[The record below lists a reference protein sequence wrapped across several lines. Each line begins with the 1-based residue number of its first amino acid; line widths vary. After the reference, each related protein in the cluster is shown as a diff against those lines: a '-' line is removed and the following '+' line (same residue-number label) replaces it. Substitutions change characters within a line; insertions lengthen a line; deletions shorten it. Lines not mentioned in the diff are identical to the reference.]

1 MKIAI
6 PTLKGA
12 PAGLVRGA
20 FAGAVTVALAGCAPS
35 YYVDREGCPAPCPPE
50 SYVVLI
56 PSPDGSVG
64 KVLVTGGKGEQSL
77 GKAGQAATT
86 DGQTFAVDDKRIKED
101 FGAAMAALPRVPV
114 RHVLYFSDGVKL
126 DPASDAEIS
135 RIVAE
140 AKDRPAVDLTI
151 IGHTDTLQSAE
162 FNDRLGLKRANR
174 VAELLK
180 ERGLK
185 ADSITVESRGKRNP
199 VVPTRDNVFEPKN
212 RRVEISVR

>member
-1 MKIAI
+1 MN
-6 PTLKGA
+6 TLPPMIKAA
-12 PAGLVRGA
+12 PARLAGGV
-20 FAGAVTVALAGCAPS
+20 FAVAAMMALAGCAPK
-35 YYVDREGCPAPCPPE
+35 YYVDRVGCPGPCPPD

-56 PSPDGSVG
+56 PSPDGTVG
-64 KVLVTGGKGEQSL
+64 NVLVKGEKGEQTL
-77 GKAGQAATT
+77 AKAGQAATT
-86 DGQTFAVDDKRIKED
+86 EGQKFAVDEKRIKED
-101 FGAAMAALPRVPV
+101 FGAAMSALPRVPV

-126 DPASDAEIS
+126 DPASDAAIS

-140 AKDRPAVDLTI
+140 ARDRPAVDVTI
-151 IGHTDTLQSAE
+151 IGHTDTLQSVE

-174 VAELLK
+174 VAELLG

-199 VVPTRDNVFEPKN
+199 AVATPDNAFEPKN

>member
-1 MKIAI
+1 MKNRL
-6 PTLKGA
+6 PTLKGV
-12 PAGLVRGA
+12 PAGLARGA
-20 FAGAVTVALAGCAPS
+20 FAVATVTVLAGCAPK
-35 YYVDREGCPAPCPPE
+35 YYVDRVGCPAPCPPE

-56 PSPDGSVG
+56 PSPDGTVG
-64 KVLVTGGKGEQSL
+64 NVVVQGDKGEQTL

-86 DGQTFAVDDKRIKED
+86 GGQAFQVDEKRIKED

-126 DPASDAEIS
+126 DAASDAELS

-140 AKDRPAVDLTI
+140 ARDRPAVDVTV
-151 IGHTDTLQSAE
+151 IGHTDTLQSVE

-174 VAELLK
+174 VAELLR

-199 VVPTRDNVFEPKN
+199 AVPTQDNIFEPKN

>member
-1 MKIAI
+1 MNNAL
-6 PTLKGA
+6 PTLKGMS
-12 PAGLVRGA
+12 AGLVRGA
-20 FAGAVTVALAGCAPS
+20 LVVAASLLLAGCAPK
-35 YYVDREGCPAPCPPE
+35 YYVDRVGCPAPCAPD

-64 KVLVTGGKGEQSL
+64 KVLVTGDRGEQAL

-86 DGQTFAVDDKRIKED
+86 GGQAFQVDEKRIKDD

-140 AKDRPAVDLTI
+140 ARDRPAVDVTI
-151 IGHTDTLQSAE
+151 IGHTDTLQSLE

-174 VAELLK
+174 VAELLR

-199 VVPTRDNVFEPKN
+199 AIPTQDNKFEPKN